1 MSQNCGN
8 GEQVEAAT
16 KTIVAATIVTSIALY
31 LIYKKKLVQCNGYNC
46 FSARFKKK
54 CWKYKKLCMSL
65 LLIIIFS
72 LIFLR
77 KNGFSLSF
85 PNDVDLGINLAAIE
99 RKQEEKHTNHYDG
112 PQDQYGCLP
121 KKNAILYPQLR
132 PRNLGW

>member
-1 MSQNCGN
+1 MSQNGGN
-8 GEQVEAAT
+8 GELEATT
-16 KTIVAATIVTSIALY
+16 KTIVAAIIVTSTTLY
-31 LIYKKKLVQCNGYNC
+31 LIYKKKLVQYNGYNG

-54 CWKYKKLCMSL
+54 CWKNKKLCMSL
-65 LLIIIFS
+65 LLVIIFS

-85 PNDVDLGINLAAIE
+85 PNDVDLGINLATIE

-112 PQDQYGCLP
+112 LQDQYGRLP
-121 KKNAILYPQLR
+121 KKNAILYPQPR